1 MIPVL
6 MLSLYLQC
14 IPRNNTDL
22 PPWTKYVEVS
32 EKMKQNWT
40 RGNFE
45 ICFCVNFNYYYQ
57 KFISIYFY
65 CFLLATSRVFSNT
78 FLFSK
83 IYICVGVSWF
93 GNVMTCTLSSKM
105 DEREHSLFFY
115 HASPPLNLKTVN
127 LLTPTFSS
135 CVPSPLKNIKFFSE
149 PS

>member
-1 MIPVL
+1 MIAIL

-14 IPRNNTDL
+14 IPRNNIDL

-45 ICFCVNFNYYYQ
+45 ICFCVNFNHYYQ

-83 IYICVGVSWF
+83 ICICLGVSWF
-93 GNVMTCTLSSKM
+93 DNVMTCTLSSKM

-115 HASPPLNLKTVN
+115 HA
-127 LLTPTFSS
+127 
-135 CVPSPLKNIKFFSE
+135 PSPLKSE
-149 PS
+149 NCQPPHPHF